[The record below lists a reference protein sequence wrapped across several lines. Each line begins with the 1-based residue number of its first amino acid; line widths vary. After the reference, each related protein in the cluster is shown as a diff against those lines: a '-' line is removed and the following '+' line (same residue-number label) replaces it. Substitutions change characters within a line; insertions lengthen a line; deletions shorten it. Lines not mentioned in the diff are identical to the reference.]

1 MGHVS
6 TGCGRRSALAF
17 IVALLVGFGAS
28 SAWADPPAERLA
40 ESTTVL
46 REILNA
52 PDQGIPDDL
61 LRSAHCLVI
70 VPGVKNAGFVI
81 GATYGRGFV
90 LCRKEGRSGWGAPAA
105 IRIEGGSV
113 GFQIGASETDVV
125 MLVMDERSVDGILS
139 SKFTFGRHGSR
150 RGWPRGTQYDGPD
163 GRDLSSQD
171 SLYSRSRGAF
181 AGVALSGAT
190 LREDSDEN
198 KELYGRDVS
207 NKAIVSGEVASPAA
221 ATDLVALLNG
231 THSRK
236 GRNEAVSA

>member
-6 TGCGRRSALAF
+6 SGCGRRSALAF

-40 ESTTVL
+40 ESTMVL

-90 LCRKEGRSGWGAPAA
+90 LCRKEDRSGWGAPAA

-139 SKFTFGRHGSR
+139 SKFTLGGTAAVAAGPVGRS
-150 RGWPRGTQYDGPD
+150 TTAQTDATFQAKI
-163 GRDLSSQD
+163 LS
-171 SLYSRSRGAF
+171 YSRSRGAF

-198 KELYGRDVS
+198 KELYGRDIS

-221 ATDLVALLNG
+221 ATDLIALLNRYSQLQG
-231 THSRK
+231 
-236 GRNEAVSA
+236 

>member
-1 MGHVS
+1 MGHIS
-6 TGCGRRSALAF
+6 AGGGRPSALAF
-17 IVALLVGFGAS
+17 VVALLVGFGAGP
-28 SAWADPPAERLA
+28 AWAERPDERLA

-90 LCRKEGRSGWGAPAA
+90 LCRKKDRSGWGAPAA
-105 IRIEGGSV
+105 VRIEGGSV

-139 SKFTFGRHGSR
+139 SKFTLGGTAAVAAGPVGRS
-150 RGWPRGTQYDGPD
+150 TTAQTDATFQAKI
-163 GRDLSSQD
+163 LS
-171 SLYSRSRGAF
+171 YSRSRGAF

-190 LREDSDEN
+190 LREDNDEN
-198 KELYGRDVS
+198 KELYGRDIS
-207 NKAIVSGEVASPAA
+207 NKAIVSGEVASPVAA
-221 ATDLVALLNG
+221 ADLVALLNRYSQPQG
-231 THSRK
+231 
-236 GRNEAVSA
+236 

>member
-6 TGCGRRSALAF
+6 SGCGRRSALAF

-139 SKFTFGRHGSR
+139 SKFTLGGTAAVAAGPVGRS
-150 RGWPRGTQYDGPD
+150 TTAQTDATFQAKI
-163 GRDLSSQD
+163 LS
-171 SLYSRSRGAF
+171 YSRSRGAF

-221 ATDLVALLNG
+221 ATDLVALLNRYSQPQG
-231 THSRK
+231 
-236 GRNEAVSA
+236 

>member
-6 TGCGRRSALAF
+6 TECGRRSALAF
-17 IVALLVGFGAS
+17 IVALLFGFGAS

-90 LCRKEGRSGWGAPAA
+90 LCRKEDRSGWGAPAA

-139 SKFTFGRHGSR
+139 SKFTLGGTAAVAAGPVGRS
-150 RGWPRGTQYDGPD
+150 TTAQTDATFQAKI
-163 GRDLSSQD
+163 LS
-171 SLYSRSRGAF
+171 YSRSRGAF

-198 KELYGRDVS
+198 KELYGRDIS

-221 ATDLVALLNG
+221 ATDLIALLNRYSQLQG
-231 THSRK
+231 
-236 GRNEAVSA
+236 